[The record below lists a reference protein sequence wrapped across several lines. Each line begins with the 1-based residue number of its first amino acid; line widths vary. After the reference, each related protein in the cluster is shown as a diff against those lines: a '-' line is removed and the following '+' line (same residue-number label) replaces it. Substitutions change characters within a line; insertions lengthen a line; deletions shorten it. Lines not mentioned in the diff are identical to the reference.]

1 MRIDVSTIEGYA
13 EMTAEEK
20 LKALESFELPNPDYT
35 GYVKKEVFDKTAS
48 EAASFKKQLRE
59 KQTAEETAKQEADE
73 RFQSMEAEL
82 KALKA
87 EKQIAE
93 YTSSLL
99 NLGYE
104 GKLAASTAKAMAE
117 GDMNTVFKNHAI
129 HNATMQQ
136 AVEKKLVNA
145 TPAPVAGDSTS
156 IKTKQDFAKM
166 SALTV
171 LNISTAMCL
180 IPVCTANGSVIAC
193 SSKYLKLFCAHWM
206 VYSASL

>member
-20 LKALESFELPNPDYT
+20 LKVLESMELPNPDYT

-59 KQTAEETAKQEADE
+59 KQTAEETAKQEAEE
-73 RFQSMEAEL
+73 RFQTMEAEL

-104 GKLAASTAKAMAE
+104 GKLAAATAKAMAE
-117 GDMNTVFKNHAI
+117 GDMQTVFKNHAI
-129 HNATMQQ
+129 HNEAVQQ
-136 AVEKKLVNA
+136 TIRQGLMDS
-145 TPAPVAGDSTS
+145 TPKPPAGDGTS
-156 IKTKQDFAKM
+156 IKTKQDLAGM
-166 SALTV
+166 SLEERQARY
-171 LNISTAMCL
+171 NENPAEYKAMYE
-180 IPVCTANGSVIAC
+180 S
-193 SSKYLKLFCAHWM
+193 
-206 VYSASL
+206 

>member
-13 EMTAEEK
+13 DMTAEEK
-20 LKALESFELPNPDYT
+20 LKVLESYEVPTPDYT

-59 KQTAEETAKQEADE
+59 KQTAEETAKQEAEE

-82 KALKA
+82 KALKS

-104 GKLAASTAKAMAE
+104 GKLAAATAKAMAE
-117 GDMNTVFKNHAI
+117 GDMQTVFKNHAI
-129 HNATMQQ
+129 HNEAMQQ
-136 AVEKKLVNA
+136 AVRNNLMDN
-145 TPAPVAGDSTS
+145 TPKPPAGDGTS
-156 IKTKQDFAKM
+156 IKTKQDLAGMTLEERQARFNENPAEYK
-166 SALTV
+166 
-171 LNISTAMCL
+171 AM
-180 IPVCTANGSVIAC
+180 
-193 SSKYLKLFCAHWM
+193 YE
-206 VYSASL
+206 

>member
-20 LKALESFELPNPDYT
+20 LKALESMELPNPDYT

-59 KQTAEETAKQEADE
+59 KQSAEEAAKQEADE
-73 RFQSMEAEL
+73 RFQTMEAEL

-104 GKLAASTAKAMAE
+104 GKLAAATAKAMAE
-117 GDMNTVFKNHAI
+117 GDMQTVFKNHAI
-129 HNATMQQ
+129 HNEAVQQ
-136 AVEKKLVNA
+136 AVKQNLMDNTPKPPAGEGTKTVTKSDLAGMTLAERQALYNEK
-145 TPAPVAGDSTS
+145 PAEY
-156 IKTKQDFAKM
+156 K
-166 SALTV
+166 
-171 LNISTAMCL
+171 AMYE
-180 IPVCTANGSVIAC
+180 S
-193 SSKYLKLFCAHWM
+193 
-206 VYSASL
+206 

>member
-20 LKALESFELPNPDYT
+20 LKALESFELPTPDYT

-104 GKLAASTAKAMAE
+104 GKLAAATAKAMAE
-117 GDMNTVFKNHAI
+117 GDMATVFKNHAL
-129 HNATMQQ
+129 HNAAMQQ
-136 AVEKKLVNA
+136 AVEKKLVNS

-156 IKTKQDFAKM
+156 IKSKQDLAGM
-166 SALTV
+166 SLEERQAYY
-171 LNISTAMCL
+171 NENSAEYKAM
-180 IPVCTANGSVIAC
+180 
-193 SSKYLKLFCAHWM
+193 YE
-206 VYSASL
+206 

>member
-1 MRIDVSTIEGYA
+1 MKIDVSTIKGYA
-13 EMTAEEK
+13 DMTAEEK
-20 LKALESFELPNPDYT
+20 LKALESFELPAPDYT
-35 GYVKKEVFDKTAS
+35 GYVPKEMFDKTAS

-59 KQTAEETAKQEADE
+59 KQTAEETAKQESEE

-82 KALKA
+82 KALKT

-104 GKLAASTAKAMAE
+104 GKLAAATAKAMAE
-117 GDMNTVFKNHAI
+117 GDMQTVFKNHAL
-129 HNATMQQ
+129 HNEAMQQ

-156 IKTKQDFAKM
+156 IKSKQDLAGMTLAEKQ
-166 SALTV
+166 AYAEA
-171 LNISTAMCL
+171 NPAEYKAM
-180 IPVCTANGSVIAC
+180 
-193 SSKYLKLFCAHWM
+193 YE
-206 VYSASL
+206 